1 MMYDLPVMA
10 IEQHPTHNPGTKRRW
25 PRIVILLLVYAGL
38 LAMSHWGG
46 EWLAGLFGT
55 DLGPDAETHARHF
68 VMASM
73 ALYTALMAIPFV
85 PGMEISLALFAAFG
99 SQVAVFVYF
108 ATLAALSLS
117 FVIGRLVPIRVL
129 ASLFGTLGL
138 DRAQELVMQLA
149 PLSRDQR
156 LEALTAAA
164 PRRLVPWLL
173 KHRYIAIIVALNL
186 PGNVLIGGGGGIA
199 LLAGISGL
207 FSFPRYLVTVA
218 LAVLPIPLFVTLMG
232 TLQ

>member
-1 MMYDLPVMA
+1 MA
-10 IEQHPTHNPGTKRRW
+10 IDQDSTNNPGVKRRW

-38 LAMSHWGG
+38 LAFSHWGG
-46 EWLAGLFGT
+46 DWLAGLVGT
-55 DLGPDAETHARHF
+55 DLGPEAESHARHL

-73 ALYTALMAIPFV
+73 AIYTALMALPFV

-99 SQVAVFVYF
+99 SQVAVFVYL
-108 ATLAALSLS
+108 ATVAALSLS

-129 ASLFGTLGL
+129 ASLFGSLGL
-138 DRAQELVMQLA
+138 LQAQELVTQLA
-149 PLSRDQR
+149 PLSRVQR

-164 PRRLVPWLL
+164 PRRFIPWLL
-173 KHRYIAIIVALNL
+173 KHRYIAIIVALNV
-186 PGNVLIGGGGGIA
+186 PGNALIGGGGGIA

-207 FSFPRYLVTVA
+207 FSFPRYLIAVA

-232 TLQ
+232 NW